1 MSKATDLEKAVKK
14 YLTLKGCWFLRIPNY
29 RCFKC
34 GTVMNAPA
42 KGWPDYYIYGP
53 DNTLAVEC
61 KTGVGRLNF
70 AQKEIKERL
79 ESRGIQYLVLH
90 DTIDELMKIL

>member
-34 GTVMNAPA
+34 GQIMNSPA
-42 KGWPDYYIYGP
+42 SGWPDFYIYGP
-53 DNTLAVEC
+53 DNTLAVEV
-61 KTGVGRLNF
+61 KTGQGRMKPK
-70 AQKEIKERL
+70 QIEIKERL